1 MHQCGRNH
9 WHGKIRRM
17 PGLSRSR
24 HIIYLKSHTAILVA
38 SAPHEPR
45 WSVPSTVR
53 QLNEPKISHFD
64 QLGCSR
70 IGRKTAKEFHCDA
83 VLYGAAEP
91 IGESFSHCVLASL
104 AKQRSIPFR

>member
-1 MHQCGRNH
+1 MRPKPLARQNPANARLVQEQAYHLPQVAHCY
-9 WHGKIRRM
+9 IR
-17 PGLSRSR
+17 L
-24 HIIYLKSHTAILVA
+24 A

-53 QLNEPKISHFD
+53 LLNEPKISHFD